1 MYTHIGIDLGAST
14 VAVSTPGEGILSL
27 VRAPMLPEVTRF
39 SVAGDAAL
47 QGHGSVGEGSTS
59 TPVFRENI
67 VIPEYTA
74 AMIKAVLD
82 REDVAPAPTLLLGIP
97 CSFSEVEESAL
108 VEMALGAGAGTARLV
123 YSPLAALVGN
133 GLDPGMAAIV
143 VDIGAA
149 RTDILVMAR
158 GRIVYKKTHRVGGI
172 DFDAAIV
179 RYAHSVHRVAIT
191 PETAERVKAA
201 VGTVWIGDEK
211 RAIEVSGRDITNGDY
226 CTVRIISEEMFTA
239 LEEPT
244 ATLIEGICT
253 AITRIPPDLVR
264 EIFDT
269 GILLSGGTAL
279 LEGLDKM
286 ISGVTGVNAARMN
299 DPIHTVAE
307 GLSQLAA
314 EGVLGG
320 VTNGNITRYI
330 MKAAAE
336 GAGGK

>member
-14 VAVSTPGEGILSL
+14 IAVSTPGVGILS
-27 VRAPMLPEVTRF
+27 VSRAPALFE
-39 SVAGDAAL
+39 AGEYPNAGSEAL
-47 QGHGSVGEGSTS
+47 QGHGSVGEGSVIA
-59 TPVFRENI
+59 PVFRDNI
-67 VIPEYTA
+67 VIPGDTSAILRE
-74 AMIKAVLD
+74 VLA
-82 REDVAPAPTLLLGIP
+82 REGVAPAATLLLGIP

-108 VEMALGAGAGTARLV
+108 VEMALGEGAGAAHLV

-133 GLDPGMAAIV
+133 GLDPGMPAIV
-143 VDIGAA
+143 VDVGAS

-179 RYAHSVHRVAIT
+179 QYVRDEHKVAIAG
-191 PETAERVKAA
+191 ETAERVKSA

-211 RAIEVSGRDITNGDY
+211 RAIEVSGRDIKNGDY
-226 CTVRIISEEMFTA
+226 CTVRIVSEEMFTA

-244 ATLIEGICT
+244 AALIEGICT

-286 ISGVTGVNAARMN
+286 ISGVTGVNATRMN
-299 DPIHTVAE
+299 DPIHTVAV
-307 GLSQLAA
+307 GLSRLAA
-314 EGVLGG
+314 EIELCN
-320 VTNGNITRYI
+320 TANGNITRHI

>member
-14 VAVSTPGEGILSL
+14 VAVSTPEEGLLSL
-27 VRAPMLPEVTRF
+27 VRAPVSPE
-39 SVAGDAAL
+39 AGANSDAGRAAL
-47 QGHGSVGEGSTS
+47 QGHGSVGEGSPS
-59 TPVFRENI
+59 VPVFRDNI

-74 AMIKAVLD
+74 AMIRSVLE
-82 REDVAPAPTLLLGIP
+82 REDVAPAATLVLGIP
-97 CSFSEVEESAL
+97 CSFSEIEESAL
-108 VEMALGAGAGTARLV
+108 VEMALGVGAGVARLV

-149 RTDILVMAR
+149 RTDIFVIAR

-179 RYAHSVHRVAIT
+179 RYVREIHKVAIT
-191 PETAERVKAA
+191 EETAERVKAA

-211 RAIEVSGRDITNGDY
+211 RAIEVSGRDIKNGDY
-226 CTVRIISEEMFTA
+226 CTVRIVSEEMFTA

-279 LEGLDKM
+279 LEGIDKM
-286 ISGVTGVNAARMN
+286 ISGVTGVNATRMN
-299 DPIHTVAE
+299 DPMHTVAY
-307 GLSQLAA
+307 GLARLAVAA
-314 EGVLGG
+314 EPNGAV
-320 VTNGNITRYI
+320 NGNITRHI